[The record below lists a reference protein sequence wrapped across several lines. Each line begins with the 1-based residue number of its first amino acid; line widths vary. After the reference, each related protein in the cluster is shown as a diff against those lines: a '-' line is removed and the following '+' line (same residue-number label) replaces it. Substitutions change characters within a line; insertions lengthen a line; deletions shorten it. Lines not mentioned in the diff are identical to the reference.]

1 VSTEK
6 TAPELGR
13 LLDRAAWAYIAGYY
27 RPHWRWALVYGLV
40 SSGQSLI
47 FLPTLWLVRT
57 AFDAAIP
64 QGDARMLL
72 AIGAGLLAMRVA
84 NGVIGLA
91 MRSIAVRI
99 VKDATFRMRRNLMT
113 SLYGLSR
120 LYFVQADADRLQT
133 RIVQDTER
141 ADSMANAILSAVLP
155 AVLAGVCLAGT
166 LLWLNWRLT
175 LLAGCVFPIVLLA
188 SRATGRLVR
197 TRLDAFQSA
206 FESFSLGIKF
216 ILRQMDLTRA
226 KGFEAEELAAR
237 TAAADQLRDT
247 AVRMAAGFALQ
258 GQITR
263 SITGLAG
270 LLLLIFGGL
279 AIIQGT
285 MTVGGFLVFY
295 MAAGLLNGFVD
306 RVTGA
311 IPDVLAGHAA
321 ALRLRDIRDAGP
333 PVPWRGT
340 RPVAFRT
347 RLSLRDVNFDF
358 HQRPILRAVSL
369 EITAG
374 AVIAIVGPNGCGK
387 STLVDLMLGFYAPA
401 SGTIAAEGID
411 YRDIDMRVLRRSIGS
426 VMQHPS
432 FFPGSIAENIAYG
445 MSGASPDAIVR
456 AAKRAL
462 ADDFIRSL
470 PAGYD
475 TPIGDEGAM
484 LSGGELQRIAIA
496 RALMNDPALLLLDEP
511 TNHLDSAS
519 IAALMAGLTRGP
531 DRPALLIVSHDAS
544 VVRHAETVYR
554 IVDGV
559 LTLAPSR
566 IADPVS

>member
-1 VSTEK
+1 MSTGEK
-6 TAPELGR
+6 APKLAR
-13 LLDRAAWAYIAGYY
+13 LLDRAPWAYIAGYY
-27 RPHWRWALVYGLV
+27 RPHWRSALIYGVV

-57 AFDAAIP
+57 AFDVAIP
-64 QGDARMLL
+64 RGDARLL
-72 AIGAGLLAMRVA
+72 LIIGAGLLGLRVA
-84 NGVIGLA
+84 NGAIGLA
-91 MRSIAVRI
+91 MRAIAVRI
-99 VKDATFRMRRNLMT
+99 VKDATFRMRSNLMT

-141 ADSMANAILSAVLP
+141 ADTMANAVLSAVLP
-155 AVLAGVCLAGT
+155 AVLAGVCLAST

-175 LLAGCVFPIVLLA
+175 LLAGCAFPVVLLA
-188 SRATGRLVR
+188 SWSTGRLVR
-197 TRLDAFQSA
+197 ARLNAFQSA
-206 FESFSLGIKF
+206 YESFSLGIKF

-237 TAAADQLRDT
+237 TAIADQLRDT
-247 AVRMAAGFALQ
+247 GVRMAAGFALQ

-270 LLLLIFGGL
+270 LVLLIFGGL
-279 AIIQGT
+279 AIIHGT
-285 MTVGGFLVFY
+285 MTIGDFLVFY

-306 RVTGA
+306 RVSGA
-311 IPDVLAGHAA
+311 VPDILAGHAA

-333 PVPWRGT
+333 TVPWRGT

-347 RLSLRDVNFDF
+347 RLSLRDVGFDF
-358 HQRPILRAVSL
+358 HRRPVLRAVSL
-369 EITAG
+369 DISAG
-374 AVIAIVGPNGCGK
+374 AVIAIVGPNGSGK
-387 STLVDLMLGFYAPA
+387 STLVDLILGFHAPA
-401 SGTIAAEGID
+401 SGTIAAEGVD
-411 YRDIDMRVLRRSIGS
+411 YREIDMRVLRRSIGS
-426 VMQHPS
+426 VVQHPS

-445 MSGASPDAIVR
+445 MPGAGSDEIVH
-456 AAKRAL
+456 AARRAL

-496 RALMNDPALLLLDEP
+496 RALINDPALLVLDEP
-511 TNHLDSAS
+511 TNHLDSAA
-519 IAALMAGLTRGP
+519 ITALMDGLTQDP
-531 DRPALLIVSHDAS
+531 DRPALLIVSHDPS

-554 IVDGV
+554 ITDGV

>member
-1 VSTEK
+1 MSTGEK
-6 TAPELGR
+6 APKLAR
-13 LLDRAAWAYIAGYY
+13 LLDRAPWAYIAGYY
-27 RPHWRWALVYGLV
+27 RPHWRSALIYGVV

-57 AFDAAIP
+57 AFDVAIP
-64 QGDARMLL
+64 RGDARLL
-72 AIGAGLLAMRVA
+72 LIIGAGLLGLRVA
-84 NGVIGLA
+84 NGAIGLA
-91 MRSIAVRI
+91 MRAIAVRI
-99 VKDATFRMRRNLMT
+99 VKDATFRMRSNLMT

-141 ADSMANAILSAVLP
+141 ADTMANAVLSAVLP

-175 LLAGCVFPIVLLA
+175 LLAGCAFPVVLLA
-188 SRATGRLVR
+188 SWSTGRLVR
-197 TRLDAFQSA
+197 ARLNAFQSA
-206 FESFSLGIKF
+206 YESFSLGIKF

-237 TAAADQLRDT
+237 TAIADQLRDT
-247 AVRMAAGFALQ
+247 GVRMAAGFALQ

-270 LLLLIFGGL
+270 LVLLIFGGL
-279 AIIQGT
+279 AIIHGT
-285 MTVGGFLVFY
+285 MTIGDFLVFY

-306 RVTGA
+306 RVSGA
-311 IPDVLAGHAA
+311 VPDILAGHAA

-333 PVPWRGT
+333 TVPWRGT

-347 RLSLRDVNFDF
+347 RLSLRDVGFDF
-358 HQRPILRAVSL
+358 HKRPVLRAVSL
-369 EITAG
+369 DISAG
-374 AVIAIVGPNGCGK
+374 AVIAIVGPNGSGK
-387 STLVDLMLGFYAPA
+387 STLVDLILGFHAPA
-401 SGTIAAEGID
+401 SGTIAAEGVD
-411 YRDIDMRVLRRSIGS
+411 YREIDMRVLRRSIGS
-426 VMQHPS
+426 VVQHPS

-445 MSGASPDAIVR
+445 MPGAGSDAIVH
-456 AAKRAL
+456 AARRAL

-496 RALMNDPALLLLDEP
+496 RALINDPALLVLDEP
-511 TNHLDSAS
+511 TNHLDSAA
-519 IAALMAGLTRGP
+519 ITALMDGLTQDP
-531 DRPALLIVSHDAS
+531 DRPALLIVSHDPS

-554 IVDGV
+554 ITDGV